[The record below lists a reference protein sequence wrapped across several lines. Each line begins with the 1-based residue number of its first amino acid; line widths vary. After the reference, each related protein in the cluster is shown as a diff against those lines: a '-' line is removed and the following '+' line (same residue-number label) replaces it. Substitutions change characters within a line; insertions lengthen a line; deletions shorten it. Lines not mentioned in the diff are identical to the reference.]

1 MSSCLAVPS
10 DRPNLSQAL
19 QVAALRALVSCG
31 EQGQLHAADVCRL
44 AAQGDDRTPG
54 VELSDWVPCFLVLFL
69 VAVPRDMLFRTR
81 VVALQ
86 TLSQLGERGAAFATE
101 LEPLLDDALPVPGQ
115 EAHDMRKDVNRYLK
129 FT

>member
-10 DRPNLSQAL
+10 DRPKSQAL

-54 VELSDWVPCFLVLFL
+54 VELGVSENVVYPIVPN
-69 VAVPRDMLFRTR
+69 
-81 VVALQ
+81 
-86 TLSQLGERGAAFATE
+86 GFADHY
-101 LEPLLDDALPVPGQ
+101 P
-115 EAHDMRKDVNRYLK
+115 Y
-129 FT
+129 

>member
-1 MSSCLAVPS
+1 VEPIAALLDDKAPPVQALAFSSVFHALSCLAVPS

-54 VELSDWVPCFLVLFL
+54 VELSDWGAVLSCTFSCGCSQRYAFQDAGSGIADA
-69 VAVPRDMLFRTR
+69 VA
-81 VVALQ
+81 A
-86 TLSQLGERGAAFATE
+86 G
-101 LEPLLDDALPVPGQ
+101 
-115 EAHDMRKDVNRYLK
+115 
-129 FT
+129 